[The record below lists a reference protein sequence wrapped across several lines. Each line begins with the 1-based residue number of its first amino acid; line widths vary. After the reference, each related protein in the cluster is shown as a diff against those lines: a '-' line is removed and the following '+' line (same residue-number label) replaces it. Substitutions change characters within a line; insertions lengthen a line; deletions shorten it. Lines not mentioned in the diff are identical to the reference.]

1 MMKDD
6 YSTLIMIYW
15 IFKITQEKQHNESIN
30 NKTTV
35 VSVITTYL
43 KSNVLMMIFL

>member
-15 IFKITQEKQHNESIN
+15 IFKITQEKQHNQPIN
-30 NKTTV
+30 NNTTV